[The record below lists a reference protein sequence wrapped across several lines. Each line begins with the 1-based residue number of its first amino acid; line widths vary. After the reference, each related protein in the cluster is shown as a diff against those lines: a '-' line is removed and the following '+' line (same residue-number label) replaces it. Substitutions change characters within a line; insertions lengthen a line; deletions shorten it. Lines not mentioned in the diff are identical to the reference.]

1 MQWLARI
8 SVSRPV
14 FTWVMSLVLLV
25 LGVASVGS
33 LPVDRL
39 PDIDVPFV
47 TVVVAY
53 PGASPAQV
61 ETEVTEILE
70 EAVGSV
76 SGLSELRTTSYEGL
90 SVIAVQFELPPRI
103 EKLDPD
109 AQPIY
114 YVARRGPGTPQELTE
129 FADDELKGPLEG
141 LPGWA
146 PCRSWVV
153 ASARSVSVWILPA
166 SRRWGSPSQTWR
178 SRCAVRTWSC
188 QAVT

>member
-1 MQWLARI
+1 MQWLARV

-33 LPVDRL
+33 LPVDRF
-39 PDIDVPFV
+39 PNIDVPFV
-47 TVVVAY
+47 TVVVPY

-61 ETEVTEILE
+61 ETEVTEVLE

-76 SGLSELRTTSYEGL
+76 SGLSELRSTSYEGL
-90 SVIAVQFELPPRI
+90 AVIAVQFELEKDGDVAAQEVRDRVNRVLAQLPDGVDPPRI

-114 YVARRGPGTPQELTE
+114 YVALRGPGTPQELTE

-141 LPGWA
+141 LPGVGLGA
-146 PCRSWVV
+146 DH
-153 ASARSVSVWILPA
+153 
-166 SRRWGSPSQTWR
+166 G
-178 SRCAVRTWSC
+178 WS
-188 QAVT
+188 